1 MDSSPILLMVTPFDE
16 PYLSTLK
23 PLLKG
28 RKTYAISA
36 DPDSHA
42 EIELYARSK
51 GNKYIIS
58 TNSGVLNQ
66 VIESQRHQKLD
77 DWAGSLYERNG
88 ITYLFLNPLRQLYSV
103 SYGRFLA
110 DRFLSKII
118 QPSLW
123 PRTPSFSWE
132 LARVETIERWFHL
145 FSQTVL
151 IANDIET
158 VSFENPANGEYET
171 AIRCIAFTGLWPD
184 NNIHTIVL
192 PILDAPQNEQS
203 FWVTWMRKLLLLKVP
218 KIYQNGLYDNAHC
231 IGYSSPGYG
240 YFFDTQS
247 LFHSWYSELP
257 KSLAFISGFT
267 IHNVFYWKDLA
278 KETGRYYEYN
288 ARDGWAT
295 LISALGLAKE
305 MPNWAWTNYLFKF
318 PIWVPCLYSNLEGVK
333 VNESIR
339 NKLSEKFIAE
349 YENSRLRME
358 RWFGEGFNGN
368 SSQQV
373 TKLIQFYGST
383 DITNADED
391 AIEKFGLRHPLNAR
405 FARELLKLRECA
417 TVISKSLKP
426 SNFSVSKNKSRKKTY
441 LLRAGRF
448 YYTLNPDGTDT
459 IRLSSGAGYN
469 WTGANIQNQNPRIK
483 EMYEPD

>member
-1 MDSSPILLMVTPFDE
+1 MDSSPILLMVTPFDV
-16 PYLSTLK
+16 PYLSTLR

-28 RKTYAISA
+28 RKTYCIEAN
-36 DPDSHA
+36 PDTAA

-51 GNKYIIS
+51 GIKYIIT
-58 TNSGVLNQ
+58 TNNIVLNKI
-66 VIESQRHQKLD
+66 IESQRHQSLD
-77 DWAGSLYERNG
+77 NWTGSIYERAG

-110 DRFLSKII
+110 DRFISKIV

-123 PRTPSFSWE
+123 PRTPQFSWE
-132 LARVETIERWFHL
+132 LARIETIERWFHL
-145 FSQTVL
+145 YSQTVV
-151 IANDIET
+151 IAVDIET
-158 VSFENPANGEYET
+158 VSFENPSNGELET
-171 AIRCIAFTGLWPD
+171 AIRCLAFTGLWND
-184 NNIHTIVL
+184 GNIHTIVI
-192 PILDAPQNEQS
+192 PILDAPEKEQL
-203 FWVTWMRKLLLLKVP
+203 FWITWMRKFLLLKIP
-218 KIYQNGLYDNAHC
+218 KIFQNGLYDNAHC

-247 LFHSWYSELP
+247 LFHSWYCELP
-257 KSLAFISGFT
+257 KNLAFISGFT

-295 LISALGLAKE
+295 LVSAMGLIKE
-305 MPNWAWTNYLFKF
+305 MPNCAWTNYLLKF
-318 PIWVPCLYSNLEGVK
+318 PIWVPCLYSNLEGIK
-333 VNESIR
+333 VNEAIR
-339 NKLSEKFIAE
+339 DKLSKECITEFEA
-349 YENSRLRME
+349 SRNRLE

-368 SSQQV
+368 SSTQV

-391 AIEKFGLRHPLNAR
+391 ALNKFALRHPLNAR
-405 FARELLKLRECA
+405 FSREILHLKAMA
-417 TVISKSLKP
+417 TIISKSLKP
-426 SNFSVSKNKSRKKTY
+426 ENYSISKKPSKRKSY
-441 LLRAGRF
+441 LLRSGRF

-459 IRLSSGAGYN
+459 TRLSSGEGYN
-469 WTGANIQNQNPRIK
+469 WTGANIQNQDPRVK